1 MEEQKTTAGQGLG
14 VAGLVVGILAAI
26 LALIPCIGWIAI
38 IPGVIALALSLVAF
52 SQANKGNGSKGVIIG
67 ALVVSIIA
75 ISIGLIQIFLVAT
88 IASKGG
94 HIINKIEKVAREFE
108 DEFEG
113 EYGKDF
119 EEAMED
125 VEKSMEKIDDDLEKT
140 MEKLE
145 EDMEEVSDGFE
156 ELSDEEK
163 AGQIGKAA
171 GRALKAFLEDMKD
184 TADIK

>member
-1 MEEQKTTAGQGLG
+1 MEEQKTSAGQGLG

-75 ISIGLIQIFLVAT
+75 ISIGLVQIVFFAAVAT
-88 IASKGG
+88 EGG
-94 HIINKIEKVAREFE
+94 NIKNKIEKVAKEFGDEFE
-108 DEFEG
+108 DE
-113 EYGKDF
+113 YGKDID
-119 EEAMED
+119 EALED
-125 VEKSMEKIDDDLEKT
+125 VEKSIEEIGEDMEET

-145 EDMEEVSDGFE
+145 GND
-156 ELSDEEK
+156 ELTDDEK
-163 AGQIGKAA
+163 AAKMGKAA
-171 GRALKAFLEDMKD
+171 GKAMKEFVKELEDTTD
-184 TADIK
+184 TK

>member
-1 MEEQKTTAGQGLG
+1 MT
-14 VAGLVVGILAAI
+14 
-26 LALIPCIGWIAI
+26 
-38 IPGVIALALSLVAF
+38 LVAF

-75 ISIGLIQIFLVAT
+75 ISVGIIQIFLIGT
-88 IASKGG
+88 IAYKGG
-94 HIINKIEKVAREFE
+94 QIKNMIEDGSIKNKIEKIAKEFE

-125 VEKSMEKIDDDLEKT
+125 VGKSIEKIGDDLEET

-145 EDMEEVSDGFE
+145 EDD
-156 ELSDEEK
+156 ELSDDEK
-163 AGQIGKAA
+163 AAKLGKAA
-171 GRALKAFLEDMKD
+171 GKAMKEFVKELEDTTD
-184 TADIK
+184 TK

>member
-1 MEEQKTTAGQGLG
+1 MEEQKTSAGQGLG
-14 VAGLVVGILAAI
+14 VAGLVVGILAVI

-67 ALVVSIIA
+67 ALVISIIA
-75 ISIGLIQIFLVAT
+75 TSIGLIQIVFFATVA
-88 IASKGG
+88 SEGG
-94 HIINKIEKVAREFE
+94 HIMNKIEKVAKEFG

-119 EEAMED
+119 EEAIDEAIED
-125 VEKSMEKIDDDLEKT
+125 VGKSVEKVG
-140 MEKLE
+140 
-145 EDMEEVSDGFE
+145 EDMEETMERLEEDA

-163 AGQIGKAA
+163 AAKMGKAA
-171 GRALKAFLEDMKD
+171 GKAMKEFMKEISDSTD
-184 TADIK
+184 TK

>member
-75 ISIGLIQIFLVAT
+75 ISIGLVQIVFFATVA
-88 IASKGG
+88 SEGG
-94 HIINKIEKVAREFE
+94 RIINKIEKAAREFE
-108 DEFEG
+108 DEFES

-125 VEKSMEKIDDDLEKT
+125 VEKSMEKIGDDLEKT

-145 EDMEEVSDGFE
+145 EGIEEVDDRFE

-163 AGQIGKAA
+163 AGKIGKAA
-171 GRALKAFLEDMKD
+171 GRALKEFLEEMKD
-184 TADIK
+184 TTDIK